1 MDRGVEGSFGL
12 PFEPQSV
19 TSHTRVLVVV
29 VPQRQHTLW
38 ADFIC
43 RRPQAVRKRNK
54 TLSLSHTTR
63 SSPTIVLLVVV
74 ERERGRPLRHDVGF
88 SSIVLHTVPLEFAV
102 AWLLDYLYSLCHH
115 LHPQEPPLCLYLSL
129 LSRRLITRHEPG
141 AGGKT
146 EDKSK
151 KKVQF
156 FIRRRRLVGDES
168 AGRKRKKRGIHAPV
182 TNATRRE
189 RNKERKSAQNGAL
202 ESRSNVLKFI

>member
-1 MDRGVEGSFGL
+1 MGRFHLPTTTGRKKTKQNPL
-12 PFEPQSV
+12 PF
-19 TSHTRVLVVV
+19 THHTIIANDRTVGGG
-29 VPQRQHTLW
+29 R
-38 ADFIC
+38 
-43 RRPQAVRKRNK
+43 
-54 TLSLSHTTR
+54 
-63 SSPTIVLLVVV
+63 